1 MDSRS
6 PTKGLERRAPRNGGF
21 TLLEILLAAFISA
34 FVFAGVL
41 SAYSFMGRSLIRLGN
56 AQQIEAGSHEALFY
70 FTKDVSAAKSI
81 TTATTSDLLMTVP
94 SGTVEYV
101 YNSGT
106 GTLTRSV
113 NSGTATTLVKG
124 ITSFS
129 FEYYDAS
136 QAATTTAA
144 VVKMADFK
152 LTSGNGVG
160 TSGSLSDYAVAS
172 PRVLMRN
179 TPML

>member
-70 FTKDVSAAKSI
+70 FTKDVSSGKAVS
-81 TTATTSDLLMTVP
+81 TATASSLTLTVP
-94 SGTVEYV
+94 SGTVAYA
-101 YNSGT
+101 YGSGS
-106 GTLTRSV
+106 LTRSV
-113 NSGTATTLVKG
+113 NGGAATTLVKG

-129 FEYYDAS
+129 FEYYDS
-136 QAATTTAA
+136 NQTATTTAS
-144 VVKMADFK
+144 VVKLIDFK
-152 LTSGNGVG
+152 LTSGNGAK
-160 TSGSLSDYAVAS
+160 TSGSLSDYAIAS

-179 TPML
+179 TPIL